1 MSEVLSLVVPALP
14 FLPAYR
20 AALEGGWSP
29 SITFGPAAAKQ
40 HLDFIAKDPA
50 AFLASLDDREPSGAV
65 ELMPDGTTRLRLP
78 AYRRWLWDGDFCG
91 HISLRWQSG
100 TADLPSYVMGHI
112 GFMVVPSKRGRGYAA
127 RAVTALLPDA
137 RALGLPHVDL
147 TTDPDNIA
155 SQKTILRAGGRLV
168 GSFTKDAVY
177 GGGEGLLYR
186 IIL

>member
-1 MSEVLSLVVPALP
+1 MSEALSLVVPALA

-20 AALEGGWSP
+20 AALESGWSP
-29 SITFGPAAAKQ
+29 SVTIGPAATRKE
-40 HLDFIAKDPA
+40 LDFIARDPA
-50 AFLASLDDREPSGAV
+50 AFLASLDDREPSGALV
-65 ELMPDGTTRLRLP
+65 SMPDGTTRPRLP
-78 AYRRWLWDGDFCG
+78 GYRRWLWDGDFCG

-100 TADLPSYVMGHI
+100 TADLPSHVMGHI
-112 GFMVVPSKRGRGYAA
+112 GFGVVPGKRGRGYAA
-127 RAVTALLPDA
+127 KAVTALLPDA

-168 GSFTKDAVY
+168 GSFVKDSAY
-177 GGGEGLLYR
+177 GGAEGLLYR